1 MWTNKLSELAIP
13 VLKLTV
19 CYFLL
24 GIVGLLFAIPPGYSS
39 PVFPAAAAGFI
50 AVLSLGSRVLPGIW
64 LGSVSINLWVAWG
77 NQDVNLIGLLVA
89 SFIGLGSSLQAWV
102 ASKLIKNNK
111 RLDWRSLSK
120 KSDIIRFLL
129 LAGPFSCLVSA
140 TWGCFTLLIFR
151 TISWTEFLS
160 QWWHWWAGD
169 TIGVILF
176 APLFLLVM
184 QRRERIWKKRLKY
197 IAIPVLATIF
207 GTVLA
212 FGYVYKN
219 EKSIIKQHVVNVGK
233 PVAYTLESKAD
244 EFQTIVDSLA
254 SLISV
259 NSDLQ
264 YSEFKQFTNPIF
276 KKHPEL
282 HALSW
287 NPEVL
292 DENREQ
298 FETFMQQ
305 QLGLKDF
312 KITQRDDKNQL
323 IAAKRRH
330 SYIPVA
336 YINPL
341 ENNMSAI
348 GYDIA
353 SNATRVA
360 AITQA
365 KTTGETI
372 ATAPLRLVQETGS
385 SAGLLL
391 LVPVKLDNVS
401 SENKALTHVVDGFSV
416 GVFRIEKM
424 LQHLFEKN
432 FPEGFVIV
440 INDKYAPESNKLLY
454 SSAALKTQVNSEF
467 FWQSEI
473 MFVNRVWQVSVFVTD
488 SYIALNYSLLAWQIL
503 VAGLLFATLLQVLLL
518 NITGRNE
525 IILQQVRTQRNELA
539 AQNLYLQQSEQR
551 LRLSQAYGEVG
562 IWVFDFVNRKQLWS
576 TTCLKLFG
584 FSDKSAPS
592 WKSFLRLVNL
602 GDRKKLISTFLY
614 HMEQGGKLDIE
625 FRIKMH
631 TVDERWMRL
640 AGQVEFDSG
649 NQPLQMLGIVQDISE
664 RKLAQEQQA
673 LAALA
678 YENSSEAMMV
688 TDKDNKILT
697 INPAFTK
704 LTGYSKNDILG
715 LTPNLLSSGRQ
726 NKAFY
731 QTMWN
736 DLNTKGHWQ
745 GILWNRRKD
754 GKEYLEWLTIN
765 TVFNTDGSVHRRIA
779 LFSDITEKEKKSG

>member
-1 MWTNKLSELAIP
+1 MWTNKLSEFAIP
-13 VLKLTV
+13 VLKLAV

-77 NQDVNLIGLLVA
+77 NQDVNLIGFLVA
-89 SFIGLGSSLQAWV
+89 SFIGVGSSLQARV
-102 ASKLIKNNK
+102 ASKLIKNNR
-111 RLDWRSLSK
+111 RLDWQSLGK

-129 LAGPFSCLVSA
+129 LAGPLACLVSA

-151 TISWTEFLS
+151 AISWADFFS

-176 APLFLLVM
+176 APLFLMVV

-197 IAIPVLATIF
+197 IAIPVLTTIV
-207 GTVLA
+207 GVVLA
-212 FGYVYKN
+212 FGYVFKN
-219 EKSIIKQHVVNVGK
+219 EESIIKQHVDNVGK
-233 PVAYTLESKAD
+233 PIASTLKSKAD

-254 SLISV
+254 GLISV
-259 NSDLQ
+259 NSELK
-264 YSEFKQFTNPIF
+264 YSEFKQFTDPIF
-276 KKHPEL
+276 NKHPEL

-287 NPEVL
+287 NPEIL
-292 DENREQ
+292 DKNREQ

-305 QLGLKDF
+305 QGLKDF

-323 IAAKRRH
+323 IAAKQRH

-341 ENNMSAI
+341 DNNMSAI

-353 SNATRVA
+353 SNATRIA
-360 AITQA
+360 AIAQA
-365 KTTGETI
+365 RITGETV
-372 ATAPLRLVQETGS
+372 ATAPIRLVQETGS
-385 SAGLLL
+385 SIGLLL
-391 LVPVKLDNVS
+391 LVPVKLDNAGT
-401 SENKALTHVVDGFSV
+401 ENSTFTRLLGGFAV

-440 INDKYAPESNKLLY
+440 IHDKNAQEPNKLLY
-454 SSAALKTQVNSEF
+454 SSASLKTPVNSEF
-467 FWQSEI
+467 SWQSEI
-473 MFVNRVWQVSVFVTD
+473 MIANRIWQVSVFVTD

-503 VAGLLFATLLQVLLL
+503 VAGLLFASLLQVLLL

-525 IILQQVRTQRNELA
+525 TILQQVRMQRNELA
-539 AQNLYLQQSEQR
+539 EQNRYLQQSEQR
-551 LRLSQAYGEVG
+551 SSLSQAYGEVG
-562 IWVFDFVNRKQLWS
+562 IWAIDFIERKQLWS
-576 TTCLKLFG
+576 ATCLKLFG
-584 FSDKSAPS
+584 FSGKSTPS
-592 WKSFLRLVNL
+592 WRRFLRLVNL
-602 GDRKKLISTFLY
+602 GDRRKLISTFLY

-625 FRIKMH
+625 FRIKLH
-631 TVDERWMRL
+631 TIDERWMRI

-649 NQPLQMLGIVQDISE
+649 NQPVQMLGIVQDISA

-688 TDKDNKILT
+688 TDNDNKILT

-704 LTGYSKNDILG
+704 LTGYTKDDILG
-715 LTPNLLSSGRQ
+715 MTPKLLSSGRQ

-731 QTMWN
+731 QAMWN

-745 GILWNRRKD
+745 GELWNRRKN
-754 GKEYLEWLTIN
+754 GNEYLEWLTIN

-779 LFSDITEKEKKSG
+779 LFSDITEKEKKIC